1 MLLVSRELRQQ
12 FRFSHS
18 ATTIQHYQL
27 RFVAG
32 IAVFQ
37 KRQFILSAYKRHT
50 SNRNYTNYDLSNYD
64 LMNHDLIDCVAMR
77 HTAVDQRPP
86 KLPPPEPPDEPPK
99 PPPEKLPP
107 EPLKLP
113 DGDAAEIVD

>member
-1 MLLVSRELRQQ
+1 MQ
-12 FRFSHS
+12 
-18 ATTIQHYQL
+18 Y
-27 RFVAG
+27 VA
-32 IAVFQ
+32 I
-37 KRQFILSAYKRHT
+37 
-50 SNRNYTNYDLSNYD
+50 RN
-64 LMNHDLIDCVAMR
+64 A
-77 HTAVDQRPP
+77 AGQRPP

>member
-1 MLLVSRELRQQ
+1 
-12 FRFSHS
+12 
-18 ATTIQHYQL
+18 
-27 RFVAG
+27 
-32 IAVFQ
+32 
-37 KRQFILSAYKRHT
+37 
-50 SNRNYTNYDLSNYD
+50 
-64 LMNHDLIDCVAMR
+64 MNHDLMDCVAMQYVVMR
-77 HTAVDQRPP
+77 NAAGQRPP

>member
-27 RFVAG
+27 RFVVG

-64 LMNHDLIDCVAMR
+64 LMDCVAMQYVAIR
-77 HTAVDQRPP
+77 NAAGQRPP
-86 KLPPPEPPDEPPK
+86 KLPPPEPPEEPPK

-107 EPLKLP
+107 EPP
-113 DGDAAEIVD
+113 